1 MSDLPAVHDAN
12 RHTNYNLLDLQPGL
26 SCSGTAGVPW
36 DLSSWLSLTSNSGET
51 MSESHAQ
58 LCSAAASTGADP
70 DDVAMAANAI
80 SVSTLFTVFLQLLP
94 ILTTSAPAVLAV
106 ISDVIKQLKSGTFDW
121 KAWQS
126 LYAKDGPAVLAA
138 FQAIAKALGVA
149 LPEPGPVVP

>member
-1 MSDLPAVHDAN
+1 
-12 RHTNYNLLDLQPGL
+12 
-26 SCSGTAGVPW
+26 
-36 DLSSWLSLTSNSGET
+36 